1 MSIETIRPEGPSGE
15 WTVTDRLDYGGTM
28 LRVAERDGHQFV
40 CNGTIPVSEAGPPF
54 VGTLAAELERHPFDV
69 LDRAAGRPIIEAYR
83 ARLIARHLFDPL
95 DPDWTHD
102 GHPHLYLID
111 RTMGVDGLAR
121 LPEDRLA
128 RMDGHTLTVECFD
141 TDRPVLEFVAD
152 GRPVEYVVRRTPW
165 TGRPWTTS

>member
-1 MSIETIRPEGPSGE
+1 MSIETIRPERPSGE

-28 LRVAERDGHQFV
+28 LRVVERDGHQFV

-54 VGTLAAELERHPFDV
+54 VGTLATELERHPFDV

-102 GHPHLYLID
+102 GHPRSH
-111 RTMGVDGLAR
+111 RRSQPAGDGTR
-121 LPEDRLA
+121 
-128 RMDGHTLTVECFD
+128 
-141 TDRPVLEFVAD
+141 
-152 GRPVEYVVRRTPW
+152 
-165 TGRPWTTS
+165 